1 MATAVVTP
9 LSVKDVFRQKPF
21 RKLWLAQFVSVFGDF
36 LALFGI
42 ISFITFR
49 MHGSAVDVTAVTIA
63 FALPMAV
70 VSPFAGVF
78 VDRWNV
84 KKVMITSD
92 LIRAGLIVLLV
103 FVSDIREICV
113 IFAAMSFVS
122 SFFAPAQS
130 VTLRTLVVPE
140 GLMAANAL
148 IAQAFYTV
156 RILSPALAGA
166 IVASMSEKAT
176 FYMDSVSFFFSACMI
191 ATLTIIRPQ
200 TETRGKD
207 LKSLTADLVEGN
219 KFIFTHR
226 GLAFVFLAMS
236 AAMFVLSSISP
247 LISIFI
253 RDSLRAGPFLFGVI
267 SSMVGVGLI
276 VGTQLVTR
284 LAAKRES
291 PFVVLGG
298 LVALGVGAV
307 LLGVSRNVPLAAIS
321 TFTMGFA
328 IAFVWVPAQT
338 MSQKETP
345 PAMVGRVSSTIISLI
360 SLSQALGLLLS
371 GYLAQILGIRSM
383 FLVSAGALAL
393 IAALG
398 YLWIRSKPVPV
409 AIPEP

>member
-49 MHGSAVDVTAVTIA
+49 LHGSAVDVTAVTIA
-63 FALPMAV
+63 FALPMAL

-84 KKVMITSD
+84 KRVMITSD

-200 TETRGKD
+200 TEARGKD

-276 VGTQLVTR
+276 VGTQSVTR

-307 LLGVSRNVPLAAIS
+307 LLGVSRNVPLAAVS

-383 FLVSAGALAL
+383 FLVSAGMLAL

-398 YLWIRSKPVPV
+398 YLWIRSKPVPA
-409 AIPEP
+409 AIAEP